1 MAWLSEEVGGPLRAQ
16 GERERQAAHPCA
28 SEGGRRP
35 KVVAMEWGGGG
46 EHSVYHGLERGQAAQ
61 FVSSEQVARLVDGG
75 QAAWVVGLEKERR
88 GRWPHWCIKKV
99 GS

>member
-1 MAWLSEEVGGPLRAQ
+1 M
-16 GERERQAAHPCA
+16 
-28 SEGGRRP
+28 
-35 KVVAMEWGGGG
+35 GGGG
-46 EHSVYHGLERGQAAQ
+46 GWGERSVYHGLERGQAAQ

-75 QAAWVVGLEKERR
+75 QAAWVVGSEKERR

>member
-46 EHSVYHGLERGQAAQ
+46 
-61 FVSSEQVARLVDGG
+61 GG
-75 QAAWVVGLEKERR
+75 G
-88 GRWPHWCIKKV
+88 
-99 GS
+99 